1 MPPVKK
7 HKAGS
12 NPNPSKLGRKGD
24 SRMEI
29 ALNARLADTK
39 MPLQKALELGGFV
52 FIKGRDGIVYD
63 KDNVRLSQ
71 RKNQL
76 SRRIRKLK
84 SQTNPCS
91 IASEGSQSDATDVKK
106 SAVTFQAKKRYG
118 HPASISFDSSNQNS
132 ESRETKMNR
141 ALNYFNTEAATLF
154 KKSLLSS
161 GFSMEQTEECDELYL
176 EFAEK
181 AIESERRRIARLKS
195 RLYPPSSEI
204 SGMASQYG
212 SQDGSSLNV
221 GHHDHSHSHDHAKF
235 LPDSEPNACLHSR
248 HLHRLEGRCGHRAI
262 IHKPASGSAHIDF
275 VVDDKIECYQDCT
288 LLTDEAAYWPSK
300 FRCDELGDHQ
310 HKEDNSKG
318 KCDGDS
324 CKIQTKP
331 KLLDLSQLDL
341 FGEEWQ
347 EIVSSEYDRDE
358 EMILGSLFQL
368 SEH

>member
-24 SRMEI
+24 SRMES
-29 ALNARLADTK
+29 ALNARLADSK
-39 MPLQKALELGGFV
+39 MPLQKALEQGGFV
-52 FIKGRDGIVYD
+52 FTRGRDGIVYD

-76 SRRIRKLK
+76 SRRIRTLK

-91 IASEGSQSDATDVKK
+91 VASEGSYSDATDVKIP
-106 SAVTFQAKKRYG
+106 AVTKKRNG
-118 HPASISFDSSNQNS
+118 RPANISLHSSDQNS
-132 ESRETKMNR
+132 ESHEAKLNR
-141 ALNYFNTEAATLF
+141 ALTYFSTEVATLF

-161 GFSMEQTEECDELYL
+161 GFSVEQTEECDELYL

-181 AIESERRRIARLKS
+181 AIESERRRVARLKS
-195 RLYPPSSEI
+195 RMYPPLIET
-204 SGMASQYG
+204 SGTL
-212 SQDGSSLNV
+212 SQDGSKDGSSLTF
-221 GHHDHSHSHDHAKF
+221 GHHAHSHSHDHAKF
-235 LPDSEPNACLHSR
+235 LPDSESDSCLHSR

-262 IHKPASGSAHIDF
+262 IHKPASGHAHIDF

-310 HKEDNSKG
+310 HKDDNSKG

-347 EIVSSEYDRDE
+347 EIVSSESDRDE